1 MGNERYEGKVY
12 EREVADE
19 KCRLAESNG
28 RPCIHISYV
37 TRDCLYLL
45 FLIFTP
51 DLNSG
56 AYALVFG
63 LNI

>member
-19 KCRLAESNG
+19 TCRLAESNG

-45 FLIFTP
+45 FF
-51 DLNSG
+51 
-56 AYALVFG
+56 
-63 LNI
+63 